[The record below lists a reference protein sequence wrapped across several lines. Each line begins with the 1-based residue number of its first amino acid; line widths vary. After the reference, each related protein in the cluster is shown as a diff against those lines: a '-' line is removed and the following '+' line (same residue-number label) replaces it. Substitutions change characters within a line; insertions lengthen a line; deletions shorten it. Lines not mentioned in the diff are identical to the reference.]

1 MMKGNIMSKLKN
13 YIVDIEDQILEL
25 NLVNIFNE
33 VDSLKEASTQV
44 CEELN
49 LIHAFDVKIVE
60 DIIGEC
66 WNEYWGDF
74 V

>member
-13 YIVDIEDQILEL
+13 YVIDIEDQILEL

-33 VDSLKEASTQV
+33 VDTSKEASVQV

>member
-13 YIVDIEDQILEL
+13 YIIDIEDQILEL

-33 VDSLKEASTQV
+33 VDTLNEASVQV

>member
-1 MMKGNIMSKLKN
+1 MSKLKN
-13 YIVDIEDQILEL
+13 YIIDIEDQILEL

-33 VDSLKEASTQV
+33 VDTLNEASVQV